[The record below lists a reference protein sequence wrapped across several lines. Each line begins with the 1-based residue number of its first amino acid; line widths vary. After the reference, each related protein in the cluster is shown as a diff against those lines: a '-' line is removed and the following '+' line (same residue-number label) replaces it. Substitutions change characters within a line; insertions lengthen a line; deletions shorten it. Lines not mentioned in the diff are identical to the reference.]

1 MEIDG
6 TEVDNLLREWEKELN
21 AARAELLQIDPL
33 KGLEKLE
40 QEAKTLLNE
49 LTADCNAKQLEE
61 LARDTDK
68 ELEALATEYAA
79 EIDKLLEGGTEP

>member
-6 TEVDNLLREWEKELN
+6 TEVDDLLREWEKELD

-40 QEAKTLLNE
+40 QEAKPLLNE
-49 LTADCNAKQLEE
+49 LTAEYNTNQLEE
-61 LARDTDK
+61 LAGDTDK

-79 EIDKLLEGGTEP
+79 EFDKLLEGRTEP

>member
-6 TEVDNLLREWEKELN
+6 TEVDDLLREWEKELD

-40 QEAKTLLNE
+40 QEAKPLLNE
-49 LTADCNAKQLEE
+49 LTADYNTNQFEA
-61 LARDTDK
+61 LAGDTDK

-79 EIDKLLEGGTEP
+79 EIDKLLEGQTEP

>member
-6 TEVDNLLREWEKELN
+6 TEVDDLLREWEKELD
-21 AARAELLQIDPL
+21 ATRAELLQIDPL
-33 KGLEKLE
+33 KELEKLE
-40 QEAKTLLNE
+40 REATDLLNAG
-49 LTADCNAKQLEE
+49 TADYNTKQLEE